1 MVAADKLPRYT
12 TFMKKFKSYLLIAI
26 FYLLFSPL
34 AVYAVN
40 PNPSCT
46 DPTVADFGLRCTAEE
61 AGLKPQGDEPAIG
74 SVAALG
80 GRLAGYLLSFVGVI
94 FFALTMYGGI
104 LWMTARGDSEQVKK
118 AQELIRSAV
127 IGLVVVF
134 LSYAVTNFV
143 ITNLLSTT
151 R

>member
-1 MVAADKLPRYT
+1 MLYILAWT
-12 TFMKKFKSYLLIAI
+12 SMKKITHYLLLTV
-26 FYLLFSPL
+26 YSLLAPL
-34 AVYAVN
+34 SARAN
-40 PNPSCT
+40 N
-46 DPTVADFGLRCTAEE
+46 DFGLREAARE
-61 AGLKPQGDEPAIG
+61 AGLIPATGEPAIG

-104 LWMTARGDSEQVKK
+104 LWMTARGDAEQVKK
-118 AQELIRSAV
+118 AQELIKSAI

-151 R
+151 TRGAS

>member
-1 MVAADKLPRYT
+1 MNGKLFRTILVSAFLIFNFTFYISAA
-12 TFMKKFKSYLLIAI
+12 SAQG
-26 FYLLFSPL
+26 
-34 AVYAVN
+34 
-40 PNPSCT
+40 
-46 DPTVADFGLRCTAEE
+46 DFGLRETAEE
-61 AGLKPQGDEPAIG
+61 AGLKPRGAEPAIG

-104 LWMTARGDSEQVKK
+104 LWMTARGDTEQVKK

>member
-1 MVAADKLPRYT
+1 
-12 TFMKKFKSYLLIAI
+12 MKKFKSYIPYFI
-26 FYLLFSPL
+26 CFVVLFSIFTLLPAISR
-34 AVYAVN
+34 AVEDCD
-40 PNPSCT
+40 PNAT
-46 DPTVADFGLRCTAEE
+46 DFGLRCTATE
-61 AGLKPQGDEPAIG
+61 AGLKPAGDEPAIG

-104 LWMTARGDSEQVKK
+104 LWMTARGDTEQVKK
-118 AQELIRSAV
+118 AQELIKSAV